1 MNGDPLALWAIDEGN
16 EPISPAKA
24 MWNRSKQRLFGA
36 STSALADVGDKR
48 GGLFSRTRVNLA
60 KEKKQMR
67 RSMVN
72 LFTRSQTD
80 LITSNL
86 TRRIPESPSLPSF
99 FSPSS
104 PRPRTG
110 IAREEYTRSKP
121 ISSPCAPL
129 PSAMNLS
136 SRLLA
141 ARLHPGTQTL
151 SGLPD
156 NHRPLR
162 FAKWTNDKLAPPRP
176 PSKRQGRSDAGPSI
190 SRVPRPQ
197 LELKRTTIFV
207 APDIATEQYREGD
220 NSVVGLDTLQAWA
233 ETRAKQR
240 LQIAIE
246 LVPSE
251 AIYPPSPQDRF
262 LSEFHPYIQ
271 SSIHAVTHEDV
282 QQTKFWAKAAFQVVL
297 LRRDFRSD
305 YVTTEEAIHEALAT
319 PLPSRPGI
327 EQTRRRSSWIG
338 GLSTD
343 AWVKRLSRLTEAG
356 EDGPSAHRQ
365 SFFERVLPSRTSSL
379 GSISLSTQRNWS

>member
-136 SRLLA
+136 SLTPRGPSSP
-141 ARLHPGTQTL
+141 RHPDSFRIAGQSQT
-151 SGLPD
+151 PQICEMD
-156 NHRPLR
+156 E
-162 FAKWTNDKLAPPRP
+162 
-176 PSKRQGRSDAGPSI
+176 RQASTSSTSIETPGSSDAGPSI

-233 ETRAKQR
+233 ERRAKQR

-271 SSIHAVTHEDV
+271 SSVHAVTDEDV
-282 QQTKFWAKAAFQVVL
+282 
-297 LRRDFRSD
+297 
-305 YVTTEEAIHEALAT
+305 
-319 PLPSRPGI
+319 
-327 EQTRRRSSWIG
+327 
-338 GLSTD
+338 
-343 AWVKRLSRLTEAG
+343 
-356 EDGPSAHRQ
+356 
-365 SFFERVLPSRTSSL
+365 
-379 GSISLSTQRNWS
+379 